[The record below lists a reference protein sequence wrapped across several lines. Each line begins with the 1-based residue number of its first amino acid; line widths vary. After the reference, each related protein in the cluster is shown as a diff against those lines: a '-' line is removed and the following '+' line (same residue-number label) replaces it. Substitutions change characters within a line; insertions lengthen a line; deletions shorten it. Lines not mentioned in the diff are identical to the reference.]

1 MSLYGGASLTD
12 IGSLH
17 SFVVNNESS
26 IYDSGYWHVLLIKYV
41 KLLIISFLRQKIE
54 VFFNNV
60 MGINY
65 ICESKEQFQ

>member
-26 IYDSGYWHVLLIKYV
+26 IYGSGYWHLRLIKYV
-41 KLLIISFLRQKIE
+41 NLLIICFLANKIE

-60 MGINY
+60 AAINY
-65 ICESKEQFQ
+65 ICECKKQFQ